1 MATASIAGYSG
12 SVTGP
17 TGMAEVTQWKADIRV
32 AQLDVTSM
40 ASGGYEE
47 YIAGLTGGDVS
58 ISCLGKTV
66 PTRGTVATLK
76 LDSGNGGPTIS
87 GRAII
92 GQVSIGVPV
101 ADKLSFEVSAKFSG
115 TITIA

>member
-1 MATASIAGYSG
+1 MATASIAGYAG

-17 TGMAEVTQWKADIRV
+17 QGMAEVVEWRADIRV

-40 ASGGYEE
+40 ASGGFEE

-66 PTRGTVATLK
+66 PTRGSVASLA
-76 LDSGNGGPTIS
+76 LIAGSGGPTIS

-92 GQVSIGVPV
+92 GQVSVAVPV
-101 ADKLSFEVSAKFSG
+101 ADKLAFDVSAKFSG